1 MSHPHSSL
9 LLQFFSEKPQ
19 SCIAKSPKDTV
30 FGGSLFTLMSLGSLA
45 ETYGDGNSPWL
56 KKTGRK
62 IMYHL
67 GNGVLFGQLTILIWW
82 LGSLSYFQLGCEEVF
97 FPAPAQAFALCIT
110 SNCVW
115 RSMRSQSAVNGSQY
129 LGKLIRQWYRHTCT
143 IMQILYIPRLFVIGL
158 IQHQLGVSINR
169 DTVIPQNGWIIVY
182 SGKT

>member
-97 FPAPAQAFALCIT
+97 FQHL
-110 SNCVW
+110 
-115 RSMRSQSAVNGSQY
+115 
-129 LGKLIRQWYRHTCT
+129 
-143 IMQILYIPRLFVIGL
+143 PRLLHYVSHPTAFGGL
-158 IQHQLGVSINR
+158 WGANLQSTGPSTLESWSDNDIDTHAQSCKYCTYQDCLLLGWFN
-169 DTVIPQNGWIIVY
+169 TNWGFP
-182 SGKT
+182 